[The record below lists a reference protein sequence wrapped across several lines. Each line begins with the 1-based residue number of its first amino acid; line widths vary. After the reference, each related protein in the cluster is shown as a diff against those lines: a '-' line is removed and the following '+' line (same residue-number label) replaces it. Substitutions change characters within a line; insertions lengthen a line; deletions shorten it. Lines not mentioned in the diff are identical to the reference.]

1 MTKVY
6 TSEDNPI
13 LIGAGL
19 AGSLLS
25 IYLAKKGILV
35 DIYERRPDM
44 RKVDISAGRSINLA
58 LSARGI
64 YALEEVGL
72 SDQILKLAIP
82 MKGRMIHSPK
92 GELTYQ
98 PYGKDD
104 TEYINSISRGQL
116 NTILMNTA
124 EQTENVTI
132 HFNNRCTGM
141 DFDTG
146 ELSIYDEIEKKE
158 FKVKGQPIIGT
169 DGSASAIRMDMIKK
183 GRYDYT
189 QEYLMHCYKEL
200 TIPPGDNDTHIIEKN
215 ALHIWPR
222 ETFMMIALPNL
233 DGSFTCTIFLPYTG
247 EYAFDKLDSKEKLL
261 KFYNKHFSDAIPLM
275 PTLVDDFFNNPTS
288 NLVTIKCFPWHYQDK
303 ALILGDA
310 AHAIIPF
317 YGQGMNCAFEDCTY
331 LNQFISKFDKDWNK
345 IFSEFEKERKPNVD
359 AIAELSNENFTE
371 MRDKVAN
378 STFLIKKQ
386 AEKILEQKYPDEF
399 MSVYSM
405 VSFHRVPYSIAVKKG
420 VIQDKL
426 LMETCEYLQSIEE
439 LNAEEMM
446 IRLRK
451 EFNTLVD
458 KNN

>member
-1 MTKVY
+1 MIETNDAERNIV
-6 TSEDNPI
+6 

-25 IYLAKKGILV
+25 IYLAKKGFSV
-35 DIYERRPDM
+35 DLYERRPDM
-44 RKVDISAGRSINLA
+44 RKTEISAGRSINLA

-72 SDQILKLAIP
+72 ADKILKLAIP

-92 GELTYQ
+92 GELTFQ

-104 TEYINSISRGQL
+104 TEYINSISRSQL
-116 NTILMNTA
+116 NTILMDTA
-124 EQTENVTI
+124 EQTDNITI

-146 ELSIYDEIEKKE
+146 ETTIYDETKKKE
-158 FKVKGQPIIGT
+158 LRVKGQTVIGT
-169 DGSASAIRMDMIKK
+169 DGSASAVRMDMIKR

-189 QEYLMHCYKEL
+189 QEYLLHCYKEL
-200 TIPPGDNDTHIIEKN
+200 TIPPGKNGEHLLEKN

-222 ETFMMIALPNL
+222 ESFMMIALPNL

-247 EYAFDKLDSKEKLL
+247 PYAFDKLDSRQKVIEFYEK
-261 KFYNKHFSDAIPLM
+261 YFSDAIPLM
-275 PTLVDDFFNNPTS
+275 PTLQEDFGTNLTS

-331 LNQFISKFDKDWNK
+331 LNQFIDKYDTDWNK

-378 STFLIKKQ
+378 PAFLIKKQ
-386 AEKILEQKYPDEF
+386 AEKILEQNYPDEF

-405 VSFHRVPYSIAVKKG
+405 VSFHRVPYSIAVKNG
-420 VIQDKL
+420 VIQ
-426 LMETCEYLQSIEE
+426 
-439 LNAEEMM
+439 
-446 IRLRK
+446 
-451 EFNTLVD
+451 V
-458 KNN
+458 